1 MSIESENIKKL
12 RKEFK
17 LTQQQL
23 ADSIGVSKQYL
34 SRVENDI
41 TELSKEKAVILC
53 NNYGVSINWFM
64 LNQGPMFLGDIEEHY
79 KSFKNNV
86 EDILDANLNLK
97 IFSKYIEAADSII
110 KNSDPNAIITA
121 ARVLF
126 IKDFSIRKLKIN
138 EVKPALEKFEKET
151 KNSEEFKTKIL
162 EEYYVAVIEK

>member
-23 ADSIGVSKQYL
+23 ADSSGVSKQYL

-64 LNQGPMFLGDIEEHY
+64 LDRGPMF
-79 KSFKNNV
+79 
-86 EDILDANLNLK
+86 
-97 IFSKYIEAADSII
+97 
-110 KNSDPNAIITA
+110 
-121 ARVLF
+121 
-126 IKDFSIRKLKIN
+126 
-138 EVKPALEKFEKET
+138 
-151 KNSEEFKTKIL
+151 
-162 EEYYVAVIEK
+162 